1 MPPQNSQGQMPLN
14 QTPAAQTR
22 KRKPSRA
29 EPVTPSPSRPSA
41 KRRKAE
47 GQRQHQTPSRFWDNL
62 SRVWLTPCALREFDR
77 RTVRPV
83 VPIPPELSTLK
94 ETQIIKLKLF
104 ARHGGPNLANLRAVS
119 LRIISHML
127 LTL

>member
-1 MPPQNSQGQMPLN
+1 MPLN

-22 KRKPSRA
+22 KRKLSGV
-29 EPVTPSPSRPSA
+29 EPITPSPSQPSA

-47 GQRQHQTPSRFWDNL
+47 SRRQNRTPSRFWDDL
-62 SRVWLTPCALREFDR
+62 SRVWLTPRALREFDR

-83 VPIPPELSTLK
+83 VPIPLELSTLK
-94 ETQIIKLKLF
+94 ETQIIKLKHF
-104 ARHGGPNLANLRAVS
+104 ARHGGPNLTDLRAVS
-119 LRIISHML
+119 LRIVSHML